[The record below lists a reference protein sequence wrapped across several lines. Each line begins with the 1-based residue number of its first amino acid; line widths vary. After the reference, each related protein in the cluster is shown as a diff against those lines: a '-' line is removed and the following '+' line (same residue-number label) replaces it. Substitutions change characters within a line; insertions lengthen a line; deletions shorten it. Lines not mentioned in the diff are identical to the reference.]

1 LVLWQAR
8 SLIFLDKVC
17 IHQTDP
23 VKKRKGI
30 DGLGG
35 FLRCSSQMVIFWD
48 GTYFD
53 RLWCTFELAAFTYLN
68 GKVADIPFVPVMR
81 GAAMLTV
88 VMFSTI
94 FYAVSITPW
103 LQQANIIV
111 AIINGLLLLII
122 GLVGTNVGRHYA
134 RDLRNM
140 RDQIQGFKLKQANCT
155 CCEWNHINPFTNEPM
170 QCDRVVVEDAVKE
183 WFPGGLSEF
192 DQHVRDDMYQKIVGR
207 VPALM
212 SYRELVLASLP
223 TVWFEMC
230 KLGVDCFTFDLLIR
244 RLAFLGFY
252 WFAFNPFVI
261 ALLLRIAAF
270 ARKKQTSWQ
279 GEVAVTCL
287 VSLAWAVIYI
297 FVSWVHMSIFWH
309 VLTILSYTGVTF
321 TADAPRIVLGGLIN
335 TCIFLPM
342 AIMLLRMP
350 ESLRRKKNRLSR
362 ISTNSSGSSEDDP
375 TVSTRSSP
383 CEELT
388 PPSSERNE
396 ITMV

>member
-1 LVLWQAR
+1 
-8 SLIFLDKVC
+8 
-17 IHQTDP
+17 
-23 VKKRKGI
+23 
-30 DGLGG
+30 
-35 FLRCSSQMVIFWD
+35 
-48 GTYFD
+48 
-53 RLWCTFELAAFTYLN
+53 
-68 GKVADIPFVPVMR
+68 
-81 GAAMLTV
+81 
-88 VMFSTI
+88 
-94 FYAVSITPW
+94 
-103 LQQANIIV
+103 
-111 AIINGLLLLII
+111 
-122 GLVGTNVGRHYA
+122 
-134 RDLRNM
+134 
-140 RDQIQGFKLKQANCT
+140 
-155 CCEWNHINPFTNEPM
+155 M